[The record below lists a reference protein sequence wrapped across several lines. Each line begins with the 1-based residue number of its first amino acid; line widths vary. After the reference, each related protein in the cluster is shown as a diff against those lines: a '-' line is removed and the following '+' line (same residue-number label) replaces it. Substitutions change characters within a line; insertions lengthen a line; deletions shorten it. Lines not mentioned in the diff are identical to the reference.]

1 MSITLITVALN
12 ITVEF
17 KFNLI
22 ALYCAKVAAIFGRDF
37 SYVISIP
44 STL

>member
-1 MSITLITVALN
+1 MSITFITVALN

-17 KFNLI
+17 KFNLT
-22 ALYCAKVAAIFGRDF
+22 ALHCAKVAAIAGRDF
-37 SYVISIP
+37 KCVILIQ